1 MNTAAPLNGKV
12 AIITG
17 GSRGIGRASALAF
30 ADAGADVLIASRKI
44 EDLEKVAEEIR
55 AKGRKALGVAAH
67 VAKPDETKVI
77 VDTAISEFGRIDI
90 LINNAGTN
98 VYAGEMI
105 DIEEWAWDATMNVNL
120 KGSFL
125 LTQSIA
131 KIMREQG
138 GGCIINVASIAGIKP
153 SDFGMYSISKA
164 AIIMLTEV
172 LAKEWGKYNIRVNAI
187 APGIVRTKMSAWL
200 WQDVEAEALSNANT
214 ILGRIGEPEDVA
226 QVALFLASDA
236 ASYITGSIIP
246 IDGGNQLV
254 GIPTPM
260 LSKYKTS

>member
-1 MNTAAPLNGKV
+1 MRIAAPLYGKV
-12 AIITG
+12 AIVTG
-17 GSRGIGRASALAF
+17 GSSGIGRASALAF
-30 ADAGADVLIASRKI
+30 AGAGADVLIASRKI

-55 AKGRKALGVAAH
+55 AKGGKALAVAAH

-90 LINNAGTN
+90 LMNNAGTN

-105 DIEEWAWDATMNVNL
+105 DIEERAWDVTMNVNL
-120 KGSFL
+120 KGPFL

-153 SDFGMYSISKA
+153 SDFGIYSISKA
-164 AIIMLTEV
+164 GIIMLTEV
-172 LAKEWGKYNIRVNAI
+172 LAKEWGKHNIRVNAI

-200 WQDVEAEALSNANT
+200 WQDAEAEALSSDNT

-226 QVALFLASDA
+226 EVALFLATDA
-236 ASYITGSIIP
+236 ARYITGSIIP
-246 IDGGNQLV
+246 VDGGNQLV

-260 LSKYKTS
+260 LHK